1 MVNNVSV
8 ACGDCKAYYKIHWRL
23 LIWEVSSG
31 ETRQLWRPEKVFR
44 KKKKKVQEPYLQEY
58 VAQIPILLIFDL
70 TARLPNRTPAGWGG
84 CRGCST
90 GEDLAAHS
98 FPVPMAQQPLSLWA
112 APGHQCP
119 EPPRLTFISSL
130 SRCYDRLGNL
140 CIPQDTI
147 VVWSWVLKQHFLLFW
162 LTSICSLPLPHFIL
176 RSGFV

>member
-1 MVNNVSV
+1 MFLLHVVTVKPTIKYTEGCWYEKCLVVKLDS
-8 ACGDCKAYYKIHWRL
+8 CGGLKK
-23 LIWEVSSG
+23 SSG
-31 ETRQLWRPEKVFR
+31 

-119 EPPRLTFISSL
+119 EPPRLTFVSSL